1 MMKATRRNNR
11 FDLQP
16 GQSFG
21 GKYVVEAFLGG
32 GIEGE
37 VYKVRETRTKISRAA
52 KLFYPRY
59 NQRDRAARAYA
70 RKLEHLRHCPLVIQY
85 HNAETLILRDAKI
98 TCLLS
103 DYVDGMLLSD
113 YVAMQPRKRLSPF
126 EALHILHTI
135 ICGLEQ
141 IHAAGEYHGDLHDEN
156 VLIKPVGI
164 FFDIKILDFY
174 HWGRPVRTHQKHDI
188 VDAVRILYDMV
199 GGQRA
204 YAKQPPGIKSICL
217 GMRRD
222 LIVKRYP
229 TATRLRQYLERTPD
243 LLP

>member
-1 MMKATRRNNR
+1 MKRAARRNDR
-11 FDLQP
+11 FNLQP

-32 GIEGE
+32 GVEGE

-52 KLFYPRY
+52 KLFYPSH
-59 NQRDRAARAYA
+59 NERDRAARAYA

-85 HNAETLILRDAKI
+85 HNAETLLLRGKKI

-113 YVAMQPRKRLSPF
+113 YAGTRSGKRLPPF
-126 EALHILHTI
+126 EALHIFHTI

-141 IHAAGEYHGDLHDEN
+141 IHAVGEYHGDLHDEN
-156 VLIKPVGI
+156 VLIKRCGI
-164 FFDIKILDFY
+164 FFDIKILDFF
-174 HWGRPVRTHQKHDI
+174 HWGRPIRTHQKHDI
-188 VDAVRILYDMV
+188 VDAVRILYYMV
-199 GGQRA
+199 GGPGG
-204 YAKQPPGIKSICL
+204 YAKLPPGIKSICL

-222 LIVKRYP
+222 LIVQRFP
-229 TATRLRQYLERTPD
+229 TATRLRQYLERTAD

>member
-1 MMKATRRNNR
+1 MTSAARKKDR

-32 GIEGE
+32 GVEGE
-37 VYKVRETRTKISRAA
+37 VYKVHETRTKISRAA
-52 KLFYPRY
+52 KLFYPRK
-59 NQRDRAARAYA
+59 NMRDRAARAYA

-85 HNAETLILRDAKI
+85 HNAETLIVRGTRV

-113 YVAMQPRKRLSPF
+113 YVQRQHGRRLRPF
-126 EALHILHTI
+126 EALHILYTL

-156 VLIKPVGI
+156 VLIRPSGI
-164 FFDIKILDFY
+164 FYDIKILDFF
-174 HWGRPVRTHQKHDI
+174 HWGRPVGTHQKHDI
-188 VDAVRILYDMV
+188 IDAVRILYYMV
-199 GGQRA
+199 GGPKA
-204 YAKQPPGIKSICL
+204 YRTQPPGIKSICL
-217 GMRRD
+217 GMRRS
-222 LIVKRYP
+222 LILKRFP
-229 TATRLRQYLERTPD
+229 TASRLRRYLERQPG
-243 LLP
+243 LLD